1 MVEVIDSFSI
11 ERIISYLLCQ
21 GEYIYYK
28 KRMYNILYSN
38 AVRPVM
44 CWSWNFPTIRHTK
57 SWGLDSLNELNTSTF
72 YWSVSIKPGK
82 CVYCICVFGK
92 QNTTQ
97 YRNSFKPENR
107 GGGKFDTQKNNSMSE
122 QFQPKN
128 RGGGKLNTQNTHIQY
143 THFPGLIE
151 TLQ

>member
-1 MVEVIDSFSI
+1 MVEVIGSFSI

-82 CVYCICVFGK
+82 CVYCICVFWVLSLPPPRFFGW
-92 QNTTQ
+92 NCSDIELFFWVSNLPPP
-97 YRNSFKPENR
+97 RFS
-107 GGGKFDTQKNNSMSE
+107 GL
-122 QFQPKN
+122 
-128 RGGGKLNTQNTHIQY
+128 KLFRY
-143 THFPGLIE
+143 WVVFCFPFYSKVKIC
-151 TLQ
+151 